1 MLLMFWSRVTPRINR
16 QDSQPPPHEAP
27 PRKRSHVGEVKE
39 DLTAA
44 SLPRRRAI
52 KLTSIKE
59 PRQDIEQ
66 QTHKGLQDLLQN
78 HSFVGSVNPQWTLVQ
93 HQTKL
98 YPLNTTK
105 LSQELFYQIL
115 IYDFGHFGV
124 LRLSN
129 PAPLYDLAMLALDS
143 EESGWM
149 EEDSPK
155 EGLAQY
161 IVDFLKQKCWKRG
174 EPDWSANAA

>member
-1 MLLMFWSRVTPRINR
+1 M
-16 QDSQPPPHEAP
+16 
-27 PRKRSHVGEVKE
+27 
-39 DLTAA
+39 
-44 SLPRRRAI
+44 
-52 KLTSIKE
+52 
-59 PRQDIEQ
+59 
-66 QTHKGLQDLLQN
+66 LQN

-161 IVDFLKQKCWKRG
+161 IYFSLEIDEGNLTGLPMLLDNYSPAMKGLPMFILRLATEVNWDREKESLRSLFSPPKHFSEDGSVLQIARLPELYKVFERC
-174 EPDWSANAA
+174 